1 MLFTLG
7 NVVNHEEASATH
19 CLPVIGG
26 YLEANT
32 PLGNREYFL
41 SLSDSVFKDLAIKEK
56 GQNEKLSSCLKL
68 ASWRYES

>member
-1 MLFTLG
+1 MLFLPG

-19 CLPVIGG
+19 CLPFIGG
-26 YLEANT
+26 YLELNP

-56 GQNEKLSSCLKL
+56 GQNERVSS
-68 ASWRYES
+68 Y

>member
-1 MLFTLG
+1 MLFAPG

-19 CLPVIGG
+19 WLPGIGG

-32 PLGNREYFL
+32 PLGNREYFP

-56 GQNEKLSSCLKL
+56 GQNGKLSSCSKL